1 MSNRSV
7 FCKFFSVCS
16 PQKQNLPRGY
26 CAHPFPSFAESKS
39 SRIPYVHRFVWQ
51 VLRGAF
57 SQKNI
62 SYSCFPERRI
72 VQRVVLLVEYLAQT
86 HLPKDKACRDGTVR
100 IHNINRQRV
109 PATAQLQRSRKRAV
123 LVEIFLC
130 FAVLIQ
136 RTARIITVVFRCR
149 RFRYCFSLLWCIGG
163 KFFRFGDRFFKGD
176 AVI

>member
-62 SYSCFPERRI
+62 SHSCFPERRI

-109 PATAQLQRSRKRAV
+109 PATAQLQRSRIKGCSCRDIP
-123 LVEIFLC
+123 LLC
-130 FAVLIQ
+130 GTD
-136 RTARIITVVFRCR
+136 TADCSDH
-149 RFRYCFSLLWCIGG
+149 YSCFSVQAFPLLLLLALVYRGQILPI
-163 KFFRFGDRFFKGD
+163 R
-176 AVI
+176 